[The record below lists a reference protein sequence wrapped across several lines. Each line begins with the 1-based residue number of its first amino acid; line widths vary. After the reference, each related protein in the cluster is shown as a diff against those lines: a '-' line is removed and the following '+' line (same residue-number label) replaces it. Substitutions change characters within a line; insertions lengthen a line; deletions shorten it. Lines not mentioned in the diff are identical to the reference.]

1 MKKPILT
8 AELERL
14 WAVLTVA
21 LIVACSL
28 NLLVFY
34 GRL

>member
-8 AELERL
+8 AELERV
-14 WAVLTVA
+14 WAALTLA
-21 LIVACSL
+21 LLIACSL
-28 NLLVFY
+28 NLLAFC